1 MHTPGIL
8 DHSGVDLQ
16 RVAQL
21 NPNPNPPLS
30 TRRILDLSGG
40 ILDHTASILDQPG
53 TDLQHVVQV
62 NSNPEPPLST
72 PIHAWFLTT
81 YPCTSRV
88 RPTSCRHLVPARVF
102 NN

>member
-30 TRRILDLSGG
+30 TRGILDLSGR
-40 ILDHTASILDQPG
+40 ILDHTAGILGQSG
-53 TDLQHVVQV
+53 IDLQRVVQV
-62 NSNPEPPLST
+62 NSNPKPPLST
-72 PIHAWFLTT
+72 PIHARF
-81 YPCTSRV
+81 
-88 RPTSCRHLVPARVF
+88 
-102 NN
+102 